1 MQSVRLTT
9 AKGSQQL
16 HSGHLLVC
24 SQKPR
29 KEKTDQPQKWY
40 CMASSIL
47 AAMYKAMNKKMLEM
61 SFISP
66 GPYLKTG
73 RSMRPSQLCV

>member
-1 MQSVRLTT
+1 MLSMPNIDACYRSIAADPSAQHE
-9 AKGSQQL
+9 GQL
-16 HSGHLLVC
+16 SAYSGHLLVC

-47 AAMYKAMNKKMLEM
+47 AAMYKAMNKRMLEM

-66 GPYLKTG
+66 GP
-73 RSMRPSQLCV
+73 